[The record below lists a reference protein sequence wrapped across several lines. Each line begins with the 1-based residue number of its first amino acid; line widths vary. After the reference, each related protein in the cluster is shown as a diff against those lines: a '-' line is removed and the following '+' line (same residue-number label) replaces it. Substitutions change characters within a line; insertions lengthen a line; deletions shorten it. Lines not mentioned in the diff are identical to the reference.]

1 MHYRSDV
8 SFVWHGLYLSVSKR
22 DELATVL
29 NIQRSIHNDML
40 PSNDKSLVKT
50 IIYMDNTIMV
60 IAENDRHAKFFDCQ
74 ILSIE
79 NSK

>member
-1 MHYRSDV
+1 MHYCSDI
-8 SFVWHGLYLSVSKR
+8 SFMWHGFCLSISKR
-22 DELATVL
+22 DELAIVL

-50 IIYMDNTIMV
+50 IVYMDNTIMV

-74 ILSIE
+74 ILSCE